1 MPTEYRNIR
10 LPRARQQV
18 DENALLSVCFSRH
31 EYRIDRLTGR
41 RHCLDGR
48 LSRPNERCQRRCAGL
63 GRIERLEGRLH
74 LRRHPD
80 LILNSRRGL
89 GGEEHDSKR
98 LLGLAVFIAL
108 LDREVAAK
116 TLTLDVLHVL
126 EKNVRADSRHLVEH
140 VNLSTDLTGLANLI
154 TEVLGNR
161 EFVRHTLSLGR

>member
-1 MPTEYRNIR
+1 
-10 LPRARQQV
+10 
-18 DENALLSVCFSRH
+18 
-31 EYRIDRLTGR
+31 
-41 RHCLDGR
+41 
-48 LSRPNERCQRRCAGL
+48 
-63 GRIERLEGRLH
+63 
-74 LRRHPD
+74 
-80 LILNSRRGL
+80 
-89 GGEEHDSKR
+89 